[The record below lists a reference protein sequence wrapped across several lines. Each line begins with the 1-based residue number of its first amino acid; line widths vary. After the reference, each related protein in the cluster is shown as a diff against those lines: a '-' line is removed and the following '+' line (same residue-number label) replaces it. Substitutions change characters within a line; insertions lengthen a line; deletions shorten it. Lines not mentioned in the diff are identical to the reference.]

1 MNVHIA
7 ICILGF
13 TIRIVTQVV
22 MQIAITEIQSTVLSR
37 LKYIIKTRLKDM
49 LLRFSLIE

>member
-13 TIRIVTQVV
+13 TIRIVTR
-22 MQIAITEIQSTVLSR
+22 IVLQFA
-37 LKYIIKTRLKDM
+37 
-49 LLRFSLIE
+49 LLRSKARCFLV